1 MKKIVFS
8 ILMLLTGCFSSI
20 HAQETVI
27 NDTVRCEDCDSA
39 ARPQPTDD
47 RYRVVTNRFW
57 DNWFV
62 LGNIG
67 GHVFLG
73 DYGSVGKF
81 SGLLSPDIN
90 VGVGKW
96 FTPGIGA
103 KLQFGISNSRG
114 YSKEPTHFTYG
125 EQLTADDGTPY
136 WKSKNKWWDFN
147 VSAMFNL
154 SRLFCGYEGK
164 ESDKLMNQFIVSVGI
179 GALHHRAIE
188 AQRNEWSGH
197 FELQYSRF
205 FDKKKSLSLDLKA
218 RAMLYQTNFDG
229 ITLKKNGED
238 SRWFDANI
246 GLSVGVTY
254 YFKKRH
260 WDRCLPCE
268 RPVYNINQTVVMPA
282 NDCPEYGI
290 MEFYVFFPNNYS
302 GRNDAPTIS
311 GAPVNAID
319 YLASGVFTQMRFENT
334 DAVASRLNSNV
345 PLTGLRTSDIPTGKA
360 TSSTDIAGI
369 SYGYEMS
376 SSPISMSMDANSMD
390 AFKEK
395 MGYYYAPV
403 YSGNNTWY
411 YRVDRATATQRLIS
425 AENYKETQSFSLN
438 AHSGLDI
445 VKNNMNPDADAELFS
460 FADVYGAIE
469 NNGGNVARAVDNSA
483 MNKVKEILTKGR
495 VIYVV
500 AEGLATSQDNFI
512 GENAKG
518 VGLERNKSLA
528 YNRAYTV
535 VNWLKGNPNFKN
547 VPSNIFAVNALI
559 DPIINVDDESVQG
572 LNPKLGRSVKVRIH
586 YAIEK

>member
-125 EQLTADDGTPY
+125 EQLTTDDGTAY

-164 ESDKLMNQFIVSVGI
+164 ESDKLMNQFIASVGI

-229 ITLKKNGED
+229 ITLKKNGEN

-302 GRNDAPTIS
+302 GRNDAPTIA

-319 YLASGVFTQMRFENT
+319 YLASGIFTQMRFEDT

-360 TSSTDIAGI
+360 TSSTVIAGI

-403 YSGNNTWY
+403 YSVNNTWY

-586 YAIEK
+586 YAIDK